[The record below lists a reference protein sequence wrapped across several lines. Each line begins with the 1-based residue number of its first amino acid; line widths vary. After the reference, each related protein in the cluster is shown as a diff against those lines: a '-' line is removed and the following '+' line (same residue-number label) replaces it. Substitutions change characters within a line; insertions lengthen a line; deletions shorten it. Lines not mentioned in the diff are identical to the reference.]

1 MLYRIAYTGIVLSL
15 LVACTNNSSK
25 NPQANELQVEKK
37 TATAPVEKKPSKK
50 STAAE
55 QTIKFSPPAQ
65 SFNAW
70 KNDFR
75 GYAVAKGIDVRLFE
89 QAFKD
94 ITPDPDVVKADY
106 SQPEFT
112 RPVWEYLNSAVSA
125 IRIKNGEKKM
135 VEQQATLAAI
145 EQQYQVDHQVIMA
158 IWGMESGFGAFT
170 GNKQVIRSL
179 ATLAYE
185 GRRISFAKEQL
196 IAALQIL
203 QQGDV
208 KPNDMLGS
216 WAGAMGQTQFI
227 PTTYL
232 AMAVD
237 FDKDGHRNIWT
248 SVPDALASTANYLA
262 HSNWQYGET
271 WGHEVK
277 LPKNFDYSLTD
288 ISTKKTVTR
297 WQAMGVT
304 LANGQAI
311 PASEQQLNAAIIL
324 PAGARGPAFMIYR
337 NFFAIMRY
345 NNSTSYA
352 LAVSLLMDNFKGK
365 GGAIKGTWPTDD
377 KPLSRTERIELQ
389 TLLNERDHNAGHA
402 DGIIGANTRKA
413 IRLFQQNLAL
423 PADGYPT
430 HELLQRLRD
439 AK

>member
-1 MLYRIAYTGIVLSL
+1 MLYRVAYTGLALSL
-15 LVACTNNSSK
+15 LVACSNNTSEEPQATEPVVENKIVNTPVEKNSSK
-25 NPQANELQVEKK
+25 KIK
-37 TATAPVEKKPSKK
+37 TIEQPV
-50 STAAE
+50 
-55 QTIKFSPPAQ
+55 KFLPPTQ
-65 SFNAW
+65 SFTAW

-75 GYAVAKGIDVRLFE
+75 TYALTKGIDAKLFE
-89 QAFKD
+89 QTFKD

-112 RPVWEYLNSAVSA
+112 RPVWEYLNSAVSP

-135 VEQQATLAAI
+135 AEQKTTLEAI
-145 EQQYQVDHQVIMA
+145 EEHYKVDQQVIMA

-185 GRRISFAKEQL
+185 GRRISFAREQL

-203 QQGDV
+203 QNGDV
-208 KPNDMLGS
+208 KPKDMLGS

-262 HSNWQYGET
+262 SSNWQYGET

-277 LPKNFDYSLTD
+277 LPKNFDYGLTD
-288 ISTKKTVTR
+288 ISTKKTVTS

-304 LANGQAI
+304 LTNGQAI
-311 PASEQQLNAAIIL
+311 PISEQQLNAAIIL

-352 LAVSLLMDNFKGK
+352 LAVSLLTDNFKGK
-365 GGAIKGTWPTDD
+365 DATIKGSWPTDD

-389 TLLNERDHNAGHA
+389 TLLNERSHNAGYA
-402 DGIIGANTRKA
+402 DGVIGANTRKA
-413 IRLFQQNLAL
+413 IRSFQQSLGL

-430 HELLQRLRD
+430 HNLLQRLREV
-439 AK
+439 K